1 MGAQP
6 GGTVDWHSGPA
17 RHYAPRVFGRRQRI
31 WLTERDQMIED
42 LLAGVPGPIAER
54 VLAALMLP
62 PDERAELIGR
72 LHANQETRSLA
83 ALLIDFEEDRALAL
97 DLAHALKD
105 QR

>member
-1 MGAQP
+1 
-6 GGTVDWHSGPA
+6 
-17 RHYAPRVFGRRQRI
+17 
-31 WLTERDQMIED
+31 MIED

-72 LHANQETRSLA
+72 LHADQETRSLA
-83 ALLIDFEEDRALAL
+83 ALLIDLEEDRALAL